1 MIRLMIHDLP
11 TEMQMKFNCAPAY
24 PKKVLRKPASEKW
37 REFTGDSEQR
47 AIILRNPHGLHD
59 WTGPWTTLETWR
71 KNHTVETGYGIPMSN
86 GEFFME
92 YTQFLKVDV
101 LFAKINLWSLIT
113 AQANFWVEILFQT
126 FENGMLDMC
135 HLSPEIE
142 PKGRCVW
149 THKSES
155 TGSNN
160 KVIGITFAFV
170 VGAVQALIYYARK
183 RKCTK

>member
-1 MIRLMIHDLP
+1 
-11 TEMQMKFNCAPAY
+11 
-24 PKKVLRKPASEKW
+24 
-37 REFTGDSEQR
+37 
-47 AIILRNPHGLHD
+47 
-59 WTGPWTTLETWR
+59 
-71 KNHTVETGYGIPMSN
+71 
-86 GEFFME
+86 
-92 YTQFLKVDV
+92 
-101 LFAKINLWSLIT
+101 
-113 AQANFWVEILFQT
+113 
-126 FENGMLDMC
+126 MLDIC